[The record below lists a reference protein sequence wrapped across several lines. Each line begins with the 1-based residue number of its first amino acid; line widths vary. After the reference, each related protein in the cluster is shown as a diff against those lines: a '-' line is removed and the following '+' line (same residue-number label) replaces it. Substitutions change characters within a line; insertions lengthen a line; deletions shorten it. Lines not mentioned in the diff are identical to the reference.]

1 MFYIGIRT
9 GRGVDKAYILES
21 DGWIVVFMGIQN
33 VKIQFAVGF
42 VNHVFSYPF
51 LREAVPTNSQHV
63 QSIICSDLQ
72 E

>member
-9 GRGVDKAYILES
+9 GRGVDKAYILEF